1 MREELKKVKAQQI
14 AWKNGNIAKVQEFSR
29 TQFSNVQG
37 VARDPFQFV
46 FGAVARK
53 LGKLGR
59 AGLYVG
65 IGLFIA
71 EIVKFV
77 ISEQLKPG
85 RALDRRFKL
94 LADKQ
99 ILLFTERRE
108 QSELRQRFKTVIVTT
123 MPGLRGEGAFG
134 QISGNLYN
142 PEFISTSGLDQRLLI
157 SDSISK
163 GGRKLRGKGSK
174 RFG

>member
-1 MREELKKVKAQQI
+1 V
-14 AWKNGNIAKVQEFSR
+14 AWKTGNVAKIQDLSR
-29 TQFSNVQG
+29 TQFGNVQG
-37 VARDPFQFV
+37 VAKDPFQFV

-108 QSELRQRFKTVIVTT
+108 QAELRQRFKTVIVST
-123 MPGLRGEGAFG
+123 MPGLRGAGAAG
-134 QISGNLYN
+134 QIGGNLYN
-142 PEFISTSGLDQRLLI
+142 PDFINTSGLDERLLI

-163 GGRKLRGKGSK
+163 GGQKFTGKRR
-174 RFG
+174 RFGA